1 MTTIPVTILDN
12 FLENPNTI
20 RDWGLSLQYHSD
32 PEHNI
37 PGKRTHCLS
46 QLHYPLFNYIN
57 KKVLSLFY
65 ENPVEYECTLN
76 FQLIEEY
83 QGEGWIH
90 QDQNL
95 FTFIIYLSEE
105 NEINCGTSLYNLKLN
120 KFHYINSPTDY
131 DNLLL
136 RNHHHK
142 IKKPTTEI
150 ESIQNQDLKL
160 NYEKNLDIKDKYN
173 RLLCFSSEQL
183 HKANNFS
190 NNTSPRLTLIGF
202 VKKINNLN
210 SPIIRSKQT
219 NLR

>member
-1 MTTIPVTILDN
+1 MVTIPVTILDN
-12 FLENPNTI
+12 FLENPNSI
-20 RDWGLSLQYHSD
+20 RDWGLSLPYHSD
-32 PEHNI
+32 SEHKV
-37 PGKRTHCLS
+37 PGKRTNCLS

-57 KKVLSLFY
+57 RKVLSLFY
-65 ENPVEYECTLN
+65 ENLVEYECALH

-105 NEINCGTSLYNLKLN
+105 NEINCGTSLYNLKPN
-120 KFHYINSPTDY
+120 KFHYINSSTDY

-202 VKKINNLN
+202 VNKISSCN
-210 SPIIRSKQT
+210 PPVIRSKQT
-219 NLR
+219 LMM